1 MVPTVAE
8 PTPITGQRNVIL
20 TVSSFTDSKG
30 NSNNKP
36 NICGLTEPG
45 ATVDISVLPDGA
57 SGEVTADD
65 SGKWCWQ
72 PTTALSAG
80 QKDLLVVAK
89 KSDGQGQVK
98 QSFTVAAAKAASPWG
113 WIILI
118 LILIAVGFGG
128 YVYYK
133 SL

>member
-1 MVPTVAE
+1 MVPTIAE

-20 TVSSFTDSKG
+20 TVSNFTDKNG
-30 NSNNKP
+30 NANAQPTIS
-36 NICGLTEPG
+36 GLSEPG
-45 ATVDISVLPDGA
+45 ATIDITILPDGVT
-57 SGEVTADD
+57 GEVTADD
-65 SGKWCWQ
+65 SGKWSWT
-72 PTTALSAG
+72 PTKPLTPG
-80 QKDLLVVAK
+80 KKDLLVVAK

-98 QSFTVAAAKAASPWG
+98 QTFTVIAPKAGNPWG
-113 WIILI
+113 WIILL